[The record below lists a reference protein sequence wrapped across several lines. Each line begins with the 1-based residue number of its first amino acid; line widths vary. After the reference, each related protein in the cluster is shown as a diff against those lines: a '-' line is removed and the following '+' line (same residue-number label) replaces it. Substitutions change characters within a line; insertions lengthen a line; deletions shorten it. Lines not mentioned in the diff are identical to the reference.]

1 MECIVQNAIQSFVIV
16 NNHKYRQ
23 YAIGSVSNRQ
33 KPVSEEL
40 EIPDGASE
48 WYSSYVFYDSDV
60 IVYWDENGRIGG
72 FKGDVCSEIVPIDID
87 SSDLDE
93 SLRIC
98 RELTERLRHVFEV
111 DKNNINICNCFFKVR
126 GVVKLY

>member
-1 MECIVQNAIQSFVIV
+1 MQS
-16 NNHKYRQ
+16 HKYRQ

-48 WYSSYVFYDSDV
+48 WYSSYVFYDRDV

-72 FKGDVCSEIVPIDID
+72 F
-87 SSDLDE
+87 
-93 SLRIC
+93 
-98 RELTERLRHVFEV
+98 
-111 DKNNINICNCFFKVR
+111 
-126 GVVKLY
+126 

>member
-1 MECIVQNAIQSFVIV
+1 MIVQ
-16 NNHKYRQ
+16 NHKYRQ

-60 IVYWDENGRIGG
+60 IPYWDENGRIGG
-72 FKGDVCSEIVPIDID
+72 FKGDVCSVISNFGKTSAMPRNTIWEHLKKNHSGKSPGKMNEEMNI
-87 SSDLDE
+87 
-93 SLRIC
+93 
-98 RELTERLRHVFEV
+98 
-111 DKNNINICNCFFKVR
+111 KNNGIKNF
-126 GVVKLY
+126 